1 MTTTLITTELLKLRT
16 IRTPWVV
23 LGLTQAALL
32 AGATG
37 LLVNGDTGEE
47 SLAAGAIAHVGLTS
61 LFPLVLGI
69 LAVAGE
75 HRHQTITNTYLGTP
89 ERSAVVGAKLVV
101 YTGLGLAF
109 GLVGSASALG
119 ATLVYQLV
127 SGDPIGWSESA
138 IWQTVAGGIV
148 WNGLF
153 AAIGVG
159 LGAVLRNVT
168 AAVGAALAWLALVE
182 GLVGSLLG
190 DQLSRWLP
198 FSAGSA
204 LGKLPS
210 QLGDALPQWGGG
222 LVLVGYA
229 SVVAVVALS
238 WGVRRDVA

>member
-1 MTTTLITTELLKLRT
+1 MKTLLTTEILKLRT

-37 LLVNGDTGEE
+37 LLVNGGTGDE
-47 SLAAGAIAHVGLTS
+47 SPAAAAVAHVGLTS

-75 HRHQTITNTYLGTP
+75 YRHQTITNTYLGTP
-89 ERSAVVGAKLVV
+89 DRSAVVRAKLIV
-101 YTGLGLAF
+101 YTCLGLGF
-109 GLVGSASALG
+109 GVVGSASALG
-119 ATLVYQLV
+119 ATVVYQLIT
-127 SGDPIGWSESA
+127 GDPVGWSQQV

-153 AAIGVG
+153 GAIGVG

-182 GLVGSLLG
+182 GLVGSLIG
-190 DQLSRWLP
+190 DELSRWLP

-204 LGKLPS
+204 LGRLPS
-210 QLGDALPQWGGG
+210 QLADALPQWGGG

-229 SVVAVVALS
+229 LALAVLALT